1 MHLGCLVIARNYE
14 VLDLAMS
21 MEQTTA
27 GSKDVHRSSV
37 STTGLGS
44 GKSTKCDL
52 TLTPGLYR
60 NIAPT
65 DPRVMCRSPSN
76 RVIVAVHYI
85 LRWTARSRTH
95 SGISTAKQVT
105 WQKFVNPKRQNRNKH
120 SSTRWLRI
128 KPRMR
133 YPLRTPFFLFYR
145 LSPFWVHS
153 SRLHWWPWHSNGN
166 KHRVFFQCDFPLFR
180 SVFGERKL
188 NTYLTKLRTYT
199 KTARGQTAKNSTGQL
214 VAKSTAECYLET
226 GETKRAAWQELF
238 TPHLCKRWSGISRI
252 LTKG

>member
-1 MHLGCLVIARNYE
+1 LKVFACERKEGESIASFVADLQKASEFGDQLDDMHLGCLVIARNYE

-65 DPRVMCRSPSN
+65 DPRVRCRSPSN

-85 LRWTARSRTH
+85 LR
-95 SGISTAKQVT
+95 
-105 WQKFVNPKRQNRNKH
+105 
-120 SSTRWLRI
+120 
-128 KPRMR
+128 
-133 YPLRTPFFLFYR
+133 
-145 LSPFWVHS
+145 
-153 SRLHWWPWHSNGN
+153 
-166 KHRVFFQCDFPLFR
+166 
-180 SVFGERKL
+180 
-188 NTYLTKLRTYT
+188 
-199 KTARGQTAKNSTGQL
+199 
-214 VAKSTAECYLET
+214 
-226 GETKRAAWQELF
+226 
-238 TPHLCKRWSGISRI
+238 
-252 LTKG
+252 